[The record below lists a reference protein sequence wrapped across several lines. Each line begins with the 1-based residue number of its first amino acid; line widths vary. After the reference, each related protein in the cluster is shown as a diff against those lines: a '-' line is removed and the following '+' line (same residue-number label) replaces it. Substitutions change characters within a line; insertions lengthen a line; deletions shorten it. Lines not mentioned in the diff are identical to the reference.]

1 VLSREGKEVS
11 RRTDAGGVGT
21 FDITNGRYTL
31 TADARR
37 ETANMTPAL
46 SPHTHAEWTFTTS
59 PGQGRVALPL
69 LDVRYDLP
77 LDGNNTFAVGKPLVG
92 KVSVAHQPGAPRS
105 FVPGV
110 GVEYSYDDG
119 KTWHRAR
126 VTGARLEIPP
136 SPAGYVSL
144 RATACDVTGN
154 SVVETVIRAYA
165 VK

>member
-1 VLSREGKEVS
+1 MDV
-11 RRTDAGGVGT
+11 GGVGT
-21 FDITNGRYTL
+21 FDIINGRYTL
-31 TADARR
+31 VVDARR
-37 ETANMTPAL
+37 DTANMTPVL

-77 LDGNNTFAVGKPLVG
+77 LDNQNTYAAGKPLVG
-92 KVSVAHQPGAPRS
+92 KVSVAYQPGAPRS
-105 FVPGV
+105 YVPGV

-119 KTWHRAR
+119 KTWHQAR
-126 VTGARLEIPP
+126 VTGSRLEIPP
-136 SPAGYVSL
+136 GRGDFVSL

-154 SVVETVIRAYA
+154 SVVETVIHAYA